1 MTRSG
6 YLTLTLQDVT
16 SSAVI
21 LLSTDLAA
29 PSEDLSRESFSSL
42 CLSPAWL
49 VAEDGQGGAQPPH
62 PLHEVLLADLLS
74 HPLQLLSGRLHL
86 HHQQVDVQHV
96 GQYEEAGEA
105 GDQGLGGPHHHAPLG
120 GTAGVQ
126 GELSGGEDEGVAVAS
141 DIPHDGENVMFGLTV
156 LLSDDLA
163 LLYKVSC

>member
-1 MTRSG
+1 M
-6 YLTLTLQDVT
+6 
-16 SSAVI
+16 
-21 LLSTDLAA
+21 
-29 PSEDLSRESFSSL
+29 
-42 CLSPAWL
+42 
-49 VAEDGQGGAQPPH
+49 
-62 PLHEVLLADLLS
+62 
-74 HPLQLLSGRLHL
+74 
-86 HHQQVDVQHV
+86 DVQHV